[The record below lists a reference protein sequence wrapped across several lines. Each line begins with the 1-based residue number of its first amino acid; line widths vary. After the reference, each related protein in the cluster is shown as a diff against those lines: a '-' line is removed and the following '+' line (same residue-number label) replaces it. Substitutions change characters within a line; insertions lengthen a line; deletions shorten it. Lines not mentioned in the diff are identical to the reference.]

1 MDKKELIKLINT
13 DFRDRKI
20 SDKSIKQYF
29 EVAKQGAR
37 VPVRD
42 TLKRVWLPNEYEK
55 YREEVLSREIP

>member
-42 TLKRVWLPNEYEK
+42 TLKKSLVTK
-55 YREEVLSREIP
+55 